1 MLKLDD
7 KVKVLFPTKKY
18 EILVNFFYSKLI
30 YIVFDL
36 ITNKLNVNSK
46 MTLYQAA
53 EKRELNDFKKLITR
67 EFPLFE
73 EISASNFYLT
83 PLHYA
88 IHYGKMEI
96 AFYILDTLKDQGK
109 YRMAMESES
118 NDHRTSVLCL
128 LKSNTL
134 SLLDKMEYFIKLLQ
148 RYEVY
153 PDERSLRE
161 IKNTNLDDI
170 YKLFKEIINKLI
182 ILIKVNIIYN

>member
-67 EFPLFE
+67 
-73 EISASNFYLT
+73 
-83 PLHYA
+83 
-88 IHYGKMEI
+88 
-96 AFYILDTLKDQGK
+96 
-109 YRMAMESES
+109 
-118 NDHRTSVLCL
+118 
-128 LKSNTL
+128 
-134 SLLDKMEYFIKLLQ
+134 
-148 RYEVY
+148 
-153 PDERSLRE
+153 
-161 IKNTNLDDI
+161 
-170 YKLFKEIINKLI
+170 
-182 ILIKVNIIYN
+182 